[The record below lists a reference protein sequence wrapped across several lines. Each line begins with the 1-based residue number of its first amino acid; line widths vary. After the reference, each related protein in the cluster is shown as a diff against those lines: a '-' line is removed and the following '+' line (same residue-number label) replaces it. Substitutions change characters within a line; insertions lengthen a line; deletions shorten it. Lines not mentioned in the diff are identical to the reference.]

1 MAAVP
6 ISRPRRGG
14 GVRPWPAAWP
24 APWLSVSQTHGRVG
38 CCLGQTA
45 RGSWRGSGW
54 RRNRWR
60 RGSRHGTIFISTPS
74 RAAKCHKKMETQVIV
89 IVLFLTYLLQPAAS
103 STHPHSEKINK
114 TCLVNTSEIAL
125 FTARGRRRE
134 AGGSV
139 AVKQEVRT
147 AGAVTGS
154 TDGVPRSARHCTVL
168 YCTVLYCTTEVN

>member
-14 GVRPWPAAWP
+14 GVRPWPAAW
-24 APWLSVSQTHGRVG
+24 LSVSQTHGRVGRLG

-60 RGSRHGTIFISTPS
+60 RRGSRHGTIFISTPG

-89 IVLFLTYLLQPAAS
+89 IVLFLTYPPQPAAS

-114 TCLVNTSEIAL
+114 TCLLNTSEIAL
-125 FTARGRRRE
+125 FMARGRRRE
-134 AGGSV
+134 VGGGV
-139 AVKQEVRT
+139 EVKQEVRT
-147 AGAVTGS
+147 AEAVTGS
-154 TDGVPRSARHCTVL
+154 TDDGVPHSARLCLTKIPL
-168 YCTVLYCTTEVN
+168 SAPRSSS

>member
-14 GVRPWPAAWP
+14 GVRPWPAAW
-24 APWLSVSQTHGRVG
+24 LSVSQTREWVGRLG

-54 RRNRWR
+54 RRNRWRR

-114 TCLVNTSEIAL
+114 TCLLNTSEIAL

-134 AGGSV
+134 GSME
-139 AVKQEVRT
+139 VKQEVRT
-147 AGAVTGS
+147 AEAVTGS

-168 YCTVLYCTTEVN
+168 YCTVLYCTGVN

>member
-6 ISRPRRGG
+6 ISRPKRGG

-24 APWLSVSQTHGRVG
+24 AAWLSVSQTHGRVGRLG

-60 RGSRHGTIFISTPS
+60 RRGSRHGTIFISTPG

-89 IVLFLTYLLQPAAS
+89 IVLFLTYLLKPAAS

-114 TCLVNTSEIAL
+114 TCLLNTSEIAL
-125 FTARGRRRE
+125 FMARGRRRE
-134 AGGSV
+134 VGGGV
-139 AVKQEVRT
+139 EVKQEVRT
-147 AGAVTGS
+147 ADAVTG
-154 TDGVPRSARHCTVL
+154 
-168 YCTVLYCTTEVN
+168 VN